1 MHTYHSAIKMK
12 PVDVKP
18 NTCLNSSEEINDA
31 NPKFKGG
38 DIFRISKYKSIF
50 AKGYVPNWSEEV
62 FVTKK
67 VKKTVP
73 WTYVISDHKGK
84 EIVGSFYEKELQKT
98 NQKVFRVEKV
108 IKTKSNKLYVKYT
121 GYDSSFNS

>member
-31 NPKFKGG
+31 NPKFKVG

-67 VKKTVP
+67 LVILKAKKLLKRFMKQNCRIHT
-73 WTYVISDHKGK
+73 K
-84 EIVGSFYEKELQKT
+84 
-98 NQKVFRVEKV
+98 KV
-108 IKTKSNKLYVKYT
+108 
-121 GYDSSFNS
+121 

>member
-62 FVTKK
+62 FVT
-67 VKKTVP
+67 
-73 WTYVISDHKGK
+73 
-84 EIVGSFYEKELQKT
+84 FYETKLRNSYQK
-98 NQKVFRVEKV
+98 KFRFEIV
-108 IKTKSNKLYVKYT
+108 IKTKGCKLYGKWKRCNN
-121 GYDSSFNS
+121 SFNSWIDKKRHSIIE

>member
-1 MHTYHSAIKMK
+1 MHTYHSATKMK

-31 NPKFKGG
+31 NPKFKVG

-67 VKKTVP
+67 LVILKAKKLLERFMKQNCG
-73 WTYVISDHKGK
+73 IH
-84 EIVGSFYEKELQKT
+84 
-98 NQKVFRVEKV
+98 
-108 IKTKSNKLYVKYT
+108 TKKSLDLK
-121 GYDSSFNS
+121 